1 MSIPVNPPPIIPV
14 VDVDATSATSVVDD
28 EFKFKLFY
36 QKPKNDNVLKDLEMS
51 HMGLKKCQN
60 YIPIYSTFFS
70 LNDTNYN
77 SINLNHKHIAKT
89 ISAAGST
96 ASASPQASS
105 GDGGTISKNCGNAII
120 FPNPNSKQCKNNGDD
135 ADGVFTPVF
144 FKFSPLL
151 DPVKYLAG
159 NYNFKGTA
167 NVDGAEG
174 VQEDHLHL
182 MDSLLSLPSIHST
195 PFAFD
200 TTSTLRERSSPTP
213 PPFTE
218 GVVGGCLSPPTTTTS
233 INIEAKEKYNHYKIL
248 DANNSAYVD
257 GFFSYL
263 SSQLLN
269 THGFIHGIDFYGS
282 YLAIQDEFTINIID
296 DYEYLMK
303 NDFFKEKNGKL
314 FKFDDKVFE
323 ECSDDDDD
331 NDCDE
336 NGECCEKKKQTRNRN
351 RNPKLNVNKDKN
363 VDIQFDDFNM
373 DVCDNIEN
381 GLQELTELTE
391 LTESN
396 IFNPENNEEYNI
408 NNMSCNSSSSSV
420 SCSSRSS
427 HTTTPSNDTDNDD
440 ARLSDDDGESKSKSN
455 SHSES
460 DSNSDRE
467 SNSSKSGDTE
477 STFETVDD
485 DDDYEEEE
493 EVLNAVIYNFPVE
506 VIMLERCTKTLDWLM
521 VKDIL
526 SDEEWEAALMQIV
539 ITLATYQKI
548 FSFTHNDL
556 HTNNVMF
563 IETEKEYIYY
573 FFNKK
578 YYKVPTFGRI
588 FKIIDF
594 GRSIYKFNSKFIC
607 SDSFHK
613 SGDAATQYNCEPYF
627 DEKKPCIHPNY
638 SFDLC
643 RLGCSLFDFFI
654 ENMEDVPRECKKN
667 RLVSIVVDWVTDDN
681 GRNILYKKDG
691 VDRYPDFKLY
701 KMIARTVHNKV
712 PSQQLKHRVFTQY
725 EVTQKSIKN
734 VSKTEIINID
744 KFPVYI

>member
-1 MSIPVNPPPIIPV
+1 MSIPVIPPVITV
-14 VDVDATSATSVVDD
+14 VDADTTTTSVVDD
-28 EFKFKLFY
+28 ELKFKLFY

-60 YIPIYSTFFS
+60 YIPIYSKFFS

-77 SINLNHKHIAKT
+77 SINLNHKHNAKT
-89 ISAAGST
+89 ISAADTLSDD
-96 ASASPQASS
+96 
-105 GDGGTISKNCGNAII
+105 DGAATTSISKNCGNAII
-120 FPNPNSKQCKNNGDD
+120 FPNPKKCKNNGDD
-135 ADGVFTPVF
+135 ENSAFTPVF

-159 NYNFKGTA
+159 NYNFKETA
-167 NVDGAEG
+167 NVDGIDKING
-174 VQEDHLHL
+174 VKGVDSSCYL
-182 MDSLLSLPSIHST
+182 DSLLSLPSIHST
-195 PFAFD
+195 PFTFD
-200 TTSTLRERSSPTP
+200 TTTT
-213 PPFTE
+213 T
-218 GVVGGCLSPPTTTTS
+218 TTTTS
-233 INIEAKEKYNHYKIL
+233 LNIESKEKYNHYKIL
-248 DANNSAYVD
+248 DSNNSAYVD

-282 YLAIQDEFTINIID
+282 YLAIQNEFTINIID

-303 NDFFKEKNGKL
+303 NDFFKEKNGTL
-314 FKFDDKVFE
+314 FKFDETVFE
-323 ECSDDDDD
+323 DCSDDDDD
-331 NDCDE
+331 DEDDDDE
-336 NGECCEKKKQTRNRN
+336 NGQRNGKKKQTRNRN
-351 RNPKLNVNKDKN
+351 RNSKLKLNVNEDKN
-363 VDIQFDDFNM
+363 IDIEFDDFNIDSCHNDNN
-373 DVCDNIEN
+373 DVVKSES
-381 GLQELTELTE
+381 GKLELTELTE
-391 LTESN
+391 LTNSN
-396 IFNPENNEEYNI
+396 IFNPENDDNGSCII
-408 NNMSCNSSSSSV
+408 NNKTLNSSSSSV

-427 HTTTPSNDTDNDD
+427 HTTTQSNDANNDANDD
-440 ARLSDDDGESKSKSN
+440 EELFSEDDNIGSKGRNNSSTSTSNSSHSGSSN
-455 SHSES
+455 SHSS
-460 DSNSDRE
+460 DN
-467 SNSSKSGDTE
+467 SGDTE
-477 STFETVDD
+477 STFETIDD
-485 DDDYEEEE
+485 DDDEGYEEE

-521 VKDIL
+521 VNDIL
-526 SDEEWEAALMQIV
+526 SDGEWEAALMQIV

-563 IETEKEYIYY
+563 IETDKEFIYY

-627 DEKKPCIHPNY
+627 NDKKPCIYPNY

-654 ENMEDVPRECKKN
+654 ENMEDVTRECKKS
-667 RLVSIVVDWVTDDN
+667 RLVSLVVDWVTDDN

-691 VDRYPDFKLY
+691 IDRYPDFKLY

-725 EVTQKSIKN
+725 EVTQKSIKS

-744 KFPVYI
+744 KYPVYS

>member
-1 MSIPVNPPPIIPV
+1 MSVPVISAVIPPSPRVIPV
-14 VDVDATSATSVVDD
+14 VDADATSATSVADD

-96 ASASPQASS
+96 ASASAQASS
-105 GDGGTISKNCGNAII
+105 GNGGTISKNCGNAII
-120 FPNPNSKQCKNNGDD
+120 FPNPNSKQCKNNGED
-135 ADGVFTPVF
+135 ADGVFIPVF

-167 NVDGAEG
+167 NVDGVEG
-174 VQEDHLHL
+174 VQEDHHLHL
-182 MDSLLSLPSIHST
+182 LDSLLSLPSIHST

-200 TTSTLRERSSPTP
+200 STIATST
-213 PPFTE
+213 
-218 GVVGGCLSPPTTTTS
+218 
-233 INIEAKEKYNHYKIL
+233 NIEAKEKYNHYKIL

-303 NDFFKEKNGKL
+303 NNFFKEKNGKL

-323 ECSDDDDD
+323 DCSDDDDD

-336 NGECCEKKKQTRNRN
+336 NGEYYEKKKQTRN

-363 VDIQFDDFNM
+363 IDIQFDDFNM
-373 DVCDNIEN
+373 DACDNIEN

-396 IFNPENNEEYNI
+396 IFNPENNENNEEYNI

-440 ARLSDDDGESKSKSN
+440 ARLSDDDGESNNSRERESN
-455 SHSES
+455 
-460 DSNSDRE
+460 SNSDRESNSNSDKE

-485 DDDYEEEE
+485 DDDCEEE

-521 VKDIL
+521 VNDIL
-526 SDEEWEAALMQIV
+526 SDGEWEAALMQIV

-627 DEKKPCIHPNY
+627 NEKKPCIHPNY

-667 RLVSIVVDWVTDDN
+667 RLVSLVVDWVTDDN

-712 PSQQLKHRVFTQY
+712 PSQQLKHCVFTQY
-725 EVTQKSIKN
+725 EITQKNIKN
-734 VSKTEIINID
+734 ISKTEIINID

>member
-1 MSIPVNPPPIIPV
+1 MSIPVNPPIIPPVIPV
-14 VDVDATSATSVVDD
+14 VDSDATSATSVSDG
-28 EFKFKLFY
+28 ELKFKLFY

-51 HMGLKKCQN
+51 SMGLKKCQN
-60 YIPIYSTFFS
+60 YIPIYSKFFS

-77 SINLNHKHIAKT
+77 SINLNQKHNAKT
-89 ISAAGST
+89 ILACSAL
-96 ASASPQASS
+96 P
-105 GDGGTISKNCGNAII
+105 GDDGVPKNCGNAII
-120 FPNPNSKQCKNNGDD
+120 FPNPNPKQEDSSS
-135 ADGVFTPVF
+135 ASATTPVF

-151 DPVKYLAG
+151 DPIKYLAG
-159 NYNFKGTA
+159 SYNFKGTVGA
-167 NVDGAEG
+167 ADGGVEG
-174 VQEDHLHL
+174 GVRSSSCYL
-182 MDSLLSLPSIHST
+182 DSLLSLPSIHST
-195 PFAFD
+195 PFSFD
-200 TTSTLRERSSPTP
+200 STTILRERSSPTP

-218 GVVGGCLSPPTTTTS
+218 GVVGGSPTTTNS
-233 INIEAKEKYNHYKIL
+233 VNVEEGKKYNHYKIL
-248 DANNSAYVD
+248 DTNNSAYVD

-296 DYEYLMK
+296 DYDYLMK
-303 NDFFKEKNGKL
+303 NDFFKEKNGTL
-314 FKFDDKVFE
+314 FKFDETAFE
-323 ECSDDDDD
+323 DCSDDDDD
-331 NDCDE
+331 DDK
-336 NGECCEKKKQTRNRN
+336 NGGEKKKQTRNRN
-351 RNPKLNVNKDKN
+351 RNPKLNIIQDKN
-363 VDIQFDDFNM
+363 SDDVQFDIYVDIFDNKEKEDKE
-373 DVCDNIEN
+373 DILAKV
-381 GLQELTELTE
+381 ELTELTE
-391 LTESN
+391 LTDSHV
-396 IFNPENNEEYNI
+396 FNPESSEEYNI
-408 NNMSCNSSSSSV
+408 NNMSYNSSSSSV

-427 HTTTPSNDTDNDD
+427 HTTTDNDNND
-440 ARLSDDDGESKSKSN
+440 DSARLSDDDSDRNSKSGDSKSD
-455 SHSES
+455 
-460 DSNSDRE
+460 DSNSDD
-467 SNSSKSGDTE
+467 SNSDDSKSSGDTE
-477 STFETVDD
+477 STFKTIDD

-493 EVLNAVIYNFPVE
+493 ILNAVIYKFPVE

-521 VKDIL
+521 VNDIL
-526 SDEEWEAALMQIV
+526 SDGEWEAALMQIV
-539 ITLATYQKI
+539 MTLATYQKI

-563 IETEKEYIYY
+563 IDTEKEYIYY

-594 GRSIYKFNSKFIC
+594 GRSIYKFNSTLVC

-613 SGDAATQYNCEPYF
+613 SGDAATQYNCEPYLN
-627 DEKKPCIHPNY
+627 DKKPCIQPNF

-654 ENMEDVPRECKKN
+654 ENMEDVARECKKN
-667 RLVSIVVDWVTDDN
+667 RLVSLIVDWVTDDE

-734 VSKTEIINID
+734 VTKTEIINID

>member
-1 MSIPVNPPPIIPV
+1 MSIPVIPPVFPV
-14 VDVDATSATSVVDD
+14 ISIVDADTTSASVVDD

-36 QKPKNDNVLKDLEMS
+36 QKPKNDNVLKDLEVS

-60 YIPIYSTFFS
+60 YIPIYSKFFS

-77 SINLNHKHIAKT
+77 SINLNQKHSAKT
-89 ISAAGST
+89 ISAAA
-96 ASASPQASS
+96 ASAAADTLSDDNGATSV
-105 GDGGTISKNCGNAII
+105 SKNCGNAII
-120 FPNPNSKQCKNNGDD
+120 FPNPKQCKSNGDENNS
-135 ADGVFTPVF
+135 FTPVF

-151 DPVKYLAG
+151 DPIKYLAG

-167 NVDGAEG
+167 NVDEICEVEGAN
-174 VQEDHLHL
+174 LHL
-182 MDSLLSLPSIHST
+182 LDSLLSLPSIHST
-195 PFAFD
+195 PFTFD
-200 TTSTLRERSSPTP
+200 TAS
-213 PPFTE
+213 
-218 GVVGGCLSPPTTTTS
+218 TTS
-233 INIEAKEKYNHYKIL
+233 INVEAKEKYNHYKIL

-269 THGFIHGIDFYGS
+269 THGFTHGIDFYGS
-282 YLAIQDEFTINIID
+282 YLAIQNEFTINIID

-303 NDFFKEKNGKL
+303 NNFFKEKNGTL
-314 FKFDDKVFE
+314 FKFDETIFE
-323 ECSDDDDD
+323 DCSDDDDD
-331 NDCDE
+331 DDDDDDE
-336 NGECCEKKKQTRNRN
+336 NCQRNGKKKQTRNRN
-351 RNPKLNVNKDKN
+351 RNPKLKFNVNEDKN
-363 VDIQFDDFNM
+363 IDIQLDNFDIESCDSSHNIN
-373 DVCDNIEN
+373 DVVKSAS
-381 GLQELTELTE
+381 GKLELTELTE
-391 LTESN
+391 LTDSN
-396 IFNPENNEEYNI
+396 IFNPENNDNGSCII
-408 NNMSCNSSSSSV
+408 NNKTLNSSSSSV

-427 HTTTPSNDTDNDD
+427 HTTTQSNDTNNDTNDD
-440 ARLSDDDGESKSKSN
+440 ELFSDDDNIGSKSRNNSSN
-455 SHSES
+455 S
-460 DSNSDRE
+460 N
-467 SNSSKSGDTE
+467 SNSSHSGSGSSDKSGDTE

-485 DDDYEEEE
+485 DDDDDCYEEE

-521 VKDIL
+521 VNDIL
-526 SDEEWEAALMQIV
+526 SDGEWEAALMQIV

-563 IETEKEYIYY
+563 IETDKEFIYY

-613 SGDAATQYNCEPYF
+613 SGDAATQYNCEPYLN
-627 DEKKPCIHPNY
+627 EKKPCIYPNY

-654 ENMEDVPRECKKN
+654 ENIEDVARECKKS
-667 RLVSIVVDWVTDDN
+667 RLVSLVVDWVTDDD

-744 KFPVYI
+744 KIPVYNVL

>member
-1 MSIPVNPPPIIPV
+1 MSVPVISAVIPPSPRVIPV
-14 VDVDATSATSVVDD
+14 VDADATSATSVADD

-36 QKPKNDNVLKDLEMS
+36 QKPKNDYVLKDLEMS

-77 SINLNHKHIAKT
+77 SINLNHKHSAKT
-89 ISAAGST
+89 ISAA
-96 ASASPQASS
+96 ASASAHAH
-105 GDGGTISKNCGNAII
+105 DDGTISKNCGNAII
-120 FPNPNSKQCKNNGDD
+120 FPNPNSKQCKNNGED

-167 NVDGAEG
+167 NVDGVEG
-174 VQEDHLHL
+174 VQGDHLHL
-182 MDSLLSLPSIHST
+182 LDSLLSLPSIHST

-200 TTSTLRERSSPTP
+200 TTST
-213 PPFTE
+213 
-218 GVVGGCLSPPTTTTS
+218 TS
-233 INIEAKEKYNHYKIL
+233 INIEAKEKHNHYKIL

-323 ECSDDDDD
+323 DFSDDDDD

-363 VDIQFDDFNM
+363 IDIQFDDFNM
-373 DVCDNIEN
+373 DACDNIEN

-391 LTESN
+391 LTELAESN
-396 IFNPENNEEYNI
+396 IFNPENNQEYNI

-427 HTTTPSNDTDNDD
+427 HTTTPSNDTENDD
-440 ARLSDDDGESKSKSN
+440 ARLSDDDGESNNSRERESN
-455 SHSES
+455 
-460 DSNSDRE
+460 SNSDSE

-485 DDDYEEEE
+485 DDDDDCEEE

-521 VKDIL
+521 VNDIL
-526 SDEEWEAALMQIV
+526 SDGEWEAALMQIV

-627 DEKKPCIHPNY
+627 NEKKPCIHPNY

-667 RLVSIVVDWVTDDN
+667 RLVSLVVDWVTDDN

-725 EVTQKSIKN
+725 EVTQKNIKN
-734 VSKTEIINID
+734 ISKTEIINID

>member
-1 MSIPVNPPPIIPV
+1 MSVPVIPHVVPPVIHI
-14 VDVDATSATSVVDD
+14 VDADANTTTTTIASVVDD

-51 HMGLKKCQN
+51 LMGLKKCQN
-60 YIPIYSTFFS
+60 YIPIYSKFFS

-77 SINLNHKHIAKT
+77 SINLNHKHNAKT
-89 ISAAGST
+89 ISAH
-96 ASASPQASS
+96 ASS
-105 GDGGTISKNCGNAII
+105 DNDGTTSVSKNCGNAII
-120 FPNPNSKQCKNNGDD
+120 FPNPKQCKNNGDD
-135 ADGVFTPVF
+135 TDSAFTPVF

-159 NYNFKGTA
+159 NYNFKETA
-167 NVDGAEG
+167 NVNGVEG
-174 VQEDHLHL
+174 THLHL
-182 MDSLLSLPSIHST
+182 LDSLLSLPSIHST
-195 PFAFD
+195 PFTFD
-200 TTSTLRERSSPTP
+200 TTTT
-213 PPFTE
+213 TT
-218 GVVGGCLSPPTTTTS
+218 TTTTS
-233 INIEAKEKYNHYKIL
+233 MNVEAKEKYNHYKML

-282 YLAIQDEFTINIID
+282 YLAIQNEFTINIID

-303 NDFFKEKNGKL
+303 NNFFKDKNGTL
-314 FKFDDKVFE
+314 FKFDETAFKD
-323 ECSDDDDD
+323 CNYDDDDD
-331 NDCDE
+331 DDE
-336 NGECCEKKKQTRNRN
+336 NGQHNEKKKQTRNRN
-351 RNPKLNVNKDKN
+351 RNSKLNVNKDKN
-363 VDIQFDDFNM
+363 VDIQFDDL
-373 DVCDNIEN
+373 DVN
-381 GLQELTELTE
+381 GELELTKLTKLTELTELTELKELTE

-396 IFNPENNEEYNI
+396 IFNPENDENNGSCII
-408 NNMSCNSSSSSV
+408 NNISCNSSSSSV

-427 HTTTPSNDTDNDD
+427 HTTTQSNDTNNDANDD
-440 ARLSDDDGESKSKSN
+440 DELFSDDDNVGGSNSN
-455 SHSES
+455 SHSGS
-460 DSNSDRE
+460 GS
-467 SNSSKSGDTE
+467 SNSSDNSGDTE
-477 STFETVDD
+477 STFETIDD
-485 DDDYEEEE
+485 DDDNGYDEE
-493 EVLNAVIYNFPVE
+493 EVLNAIIYNFPVE

-521 VKDIL
+521 VNDIL
-526 SDEEWEAALMQIV
+526 SDGEWEAALMQIV

-594 GRSIYKFNSKFIC
+594 GRSIYKFNSTLVC

-627 DEKKPCIHPNY
+627 NENKPCIHPNY

-667 RLVSIVVDWVTDDN
+667 RLVSLVVDWVTDDN

-725 EVTQKSIKN
+725 EVTQKNIKN

-744 KFPVYI
+744 KYPIYI

>member
-1 MSIPVNPPPIIPV
+1 MSIPVIPHVIPPVIPI
-14 VDVDATSATSVVDD
+14 VDADATTATTATTASVVDD

-60 YIPIYSTFFS
+60 YIPIYSKFFS

-77 SINLNHKHIAKT
+77 SINLNQKHNAKT
-89 ISAAGST
+89 IST
-96 ASASPQASS
+96 HASS
-105 GDGGTISKNCGNAII
+105 DDDGVSSVSKNCGNAII
-120 FPNPNSKQCKNNGDD
+120 FPNPKQCKNNGDD
-135 ADGVFTPVF
+135 ADSAFTPVF

-159 NYNFKGTA
+159 NYNFKETA
-167 NVDGAEG
+167 NVDRVEG
-174 VQEDHLHL
+174 THLHL
-182 MDSLLSLPSIHST
+182 LDSLLSLPSIHST
-195 PFAFD
+195 PFTFD
-200 TTSTLRERSSPTP
+200 TTT
-213 PPFTE
+213 
-218 GVVGGCLSPPTTTTS
+218 TTTTS
-233 INIEAKEKYNHYKIL
+233 INVEAKEKYNHYKIL

-282 YLAIQDEFTINIID
+282 YLAIQNEFTINIID

-303 NDFFKEKNGKL
+303 NNFFKDKNGTL
-314 FKFDDKVFE
+314 FKFDESAFKD
-323 ECSDDDDD
+323 CNYDDDDD
-331 NDCDE
+331 DDDE
-336 NGECCEKKKQTRNRN
+336 NGQHNEKKKQTRNRN
-351 RNPKLNVNKDKN
+351 RNSKLNVNKDKN
-363 VDIQFDDFNM
+363 VDIQFDDL
-373 DVCDNIEN
+373 DVN
-381 GLQELTELTE
+381 GELKLTELTQLTELTE
-391 LTESN
+391 LTQSN
-396 IFNPENNEEYNI
+396 IFNPENDENTGSCNI
-408 NNMSCNSSSSSV
+408 NNISCNSSSSSV

-427 HTTTPSNDTDNDD
+427 HTTTQSNDTNNDANDD
-440 ARLSDDDGESKSKSN
+440 DELFSDDDNVGSSRSRN
-455 SHSES
+455 GGN
-460 DSNSDRE
+460 SNSDSHSGSGS
-467 SNSSKSGDTE
+467 SNSSDKSGDTE
-477 STFETVDD
+477 STFETIDD
-485 DDDYEEEE
+485 DDDDDNGYDEE

-521 VKDIL
+521 VNDIL
-526 SDEEWEAALMQIV
+526 SDGEWEAALMQIV

-594 GRSIYKFNSKFIC
+594 GRSIYKFNSTLVC

-627 DEKKPCIHPNY
+627 NENKPCIHPNY

-667 RLVSIVVDWVTDDN
+667 RLVSLVVDWVTDDN

-744 KFPVYI
+744 KYPVYI

>member
-1 MSIPVNPPPIIPV
+1 MTVPVISAVIPPSPRVIPV
-14 VDVDATSATSVVDD
+14 VDADATSATSVVDD

-70 LNDTNYN
+70 LNETNYN

-89 ISAAGST
+89 ISA
-96 ASASPQASS
+96 QASS

-174 VQEDHLHL
+174 VQEDHSHL
-182 MDSLLSLPSIHST
+182 LDSLLSLPSIHST

-200 TTSTLRERSSPTP
+200 TTS
-213 PPFTE
+213 
-218 GVVGGCLSPPTTTTS
+218 TTS

-323 ECSDDDDD
+323 NCSDDDDD
-331 NDCDE
+331 NDCHE

-363 VDIQFDDFNM
+363 IDIQFDDFNM
-373 DVCDNIEN
+373 DACDNIEN
-381 GLQELTELTE
+381 RLQEFTELTE

-396 IFNPENNEEYNI
+396 IFNPENNENNEEYNI
-408 NNMSCNSSSSSV
+408 NNMSCNSSASSV

-440 ARLSDDDGESKSKSN
+440 ARLSDDDGESNNSRERESN
-455 SHSES
+455 
-460 DSNSDRE
+460 SNSDSE
-467 SNSSKSGDTE
+467 SNSSKSGGDTE

-485 DDDYEEEE
+485 DDDDDCEEE

-506 VIMLERCTKTLDWLM
+506 VIMLERCTKTLDYLM
-521 VKDIL
+521 VNDIL
-526 SDEEWEAALMQIV
+526 SDGEWEAALMQIV

-627 DEKKPCIHPNY
+627 NEKKPYIHPNY

-667 RLVSIVVDWVTDDN
+667 RLVSLVVEWVTDDN

-725 EVTQKSIKN
+725 EVTQKNIKN

>member
-1 MSIPVNPPPIIPV
+1 MSIPVNPPIIPPV
-14 VDVDATSATSVVDD
+14 IPVADSDATSATSVSDG
-28 EFKFKLFY
+28 ELKFKLFY
-36 QKPKNDNVLKDLEMS
+36 QKPKNDNVLKDLEIS
-51 HMGLKKCQN
+51 QMGLKKCQN
-60 YIPIYSTFFS
+60 YIPIYSKFFF

-77 SINLNHKHIAKT
+77 SINLNQKHSAKT
-89 ISAAGST
+89 ILACSAL
-96 ASASPQASS
+96 P
-105 GDGGTISKNCGNAII
+105 GDDGVPKNCGNAII
-120 FPNPNSKQCKNNGDD
+120 FPNPNPKQED
-135 ADGVFTPVF
+135 ASARTPVF

-151 DPVKYLAG
+151 DPIKYLAG
-159 NYNFKGTA
+159 SYNFKGTTGA
-167 NVDGAEG
+167 ADGGVEG
-174 VQEDHLHL
+174 GVRSSSCYL
-182 MDSLLSLPSIHST
+182 DSLLSLPSIHST
-195 PFAFD
+195 PFSFD
-200 TTSTLRERSSPTP
+200 STTTLRERSSPTP
-213 PPFTE
+213 PQ
-218 GVVGGCLSPPTTTTS
+218 GVVGGSPTTTNS
-233 INIEAKEKYNHYKIL
+233 VNVEEGKKYNHYKIL
-248 DANNSAYVD
+248 DTNNSAYVD

-296 DYEYLMK
+296 DYDYLMK
-303 NDFFKEKNGKL
+303 NDFFKEKNGTL
-314 FKFDDKVFE
+314 FKFDETAFE
-323 ECSDDDDD
+323 DCSDDNDDD
-331 NDCDE
+331 DE
-336 NGECCEKKKQTRNRN
+336 NGGGKKKQTKDRN
-351 RNPKLNVNKDKN
+351 RNPKLNIIQDKN
-363 VDIQFDDFNM
+363 SDDVQFDIYVDIFDNKEKEDKE
-373 DVCDNIEN
+373 DSLAKV
-381 GLQELTELTE
+381 ELTELTE
-391 LTESN
+391 LTDSHL
-396 IFNPENNEEYNI
+396 FNPESSEEYNI

-427 HTTTPSNDTDNDD
+427 HTTTDNDD
-440 ARLSDDDGESKSKSN
+440 NDDSADSDRNSKSDESNSESDDSKSN
-455 SHSES
+455 
-460 DSNSDRE
+460 DSNS
-467 SNSSKSGDTE
+467 SGDTE
-477 STFETVDD
+477 STFKTIDD

-493 EVLNAVIYNFPVE
+493 ILNAVIYKFPVE

-521 VKDIL
+521 VNDIL
-526 SDEEWEAALMQIV
+526 SDGEWEAALMQIV
-539 ITLATYQKI
+539 MTLATYQKI

-563 IETEKEYIYY
+563 IDTEKEYIYY

-594 GRSIYKFNSKFIC
+594 GRSIYKFNSNFIC

-613 SGDAATQYNCEPYF
+613 SGDAATQYNCEPYLN
-627 DEKKPCIHPNY
+627 DKKPCIQPNF

-654 ENMEDVPRECKKN
+654 ENMEDVARECKKN
-667 RLVSIVVDWVTDDN
+667 RLVSLIVDWVTDDD

-744 KFPVYI
+744 KYPVYII

>member
-1 MSIPVNPPPIIPV
+1 MSIPVPPVIPI
-14 VDVDATSATSVVDD
+14 VDVNATSATSVVDD

-60 YIPIYSTFFS
+60 YIPIYSKFFS

-77 SINLNHKHIAKT
+77 SINLNQKHSAKT
-89 ISAAGST
+89 ILAYSAL
-96 ASASPQASS
+96 P
-105 GDGGTISKNCGNAII
+105 GDDCVPKNCGNAII
-120 FPNPNSKQCKNNGDD
+120 FPNPKQCKSNGDENNS
-135 ADGVFTPVF
+135 FTPVF

-151 DPVKYLAG
+151 DPIKYLAG
-159 NYNFKGTA
+159 SYNFKGTA
-167 NVDGAEG
+167 GAADGVVEG
-174 VQEDHLHL
+174 ARSSSCYL
-182 MDSLLSLPSIHST
+182 DSLLSLPSIHST
-195 PFAFD
+195 PFSFD
-200 TTSTLRERSSPTP
+200 SATILRERSSPTP

-218 GVVGGCLSPPTTTTS
+218 GVVGGCLSPPTTTNS
-233 INIEAKEKYNHYKIL
+233 VNVEEKEKYNHYKIL

-296 DYEYLMK
+296 DYDYLMK
-303 NDFFKEKNGKL
+303 NDFFKEKNGTL
-314 FKFDDKVFE
+314 FKIDETVFE
-323 ECSDDDDD
+323 DCSDDDDD
-331 NDCDE
+331 DDK
-336 NGECCEKKKQTRNRN
+336 NGGGKKKQTKNRN
-351 RNPKLNVNKDKN
+351 RNLKLNINQDKN
-363 VDIQFDDFNM
+363 IDIQIDVDD
-373 DVCDNIEN
+373 VDNFEN
-381 GLQELTELTE
+381 GCLADVMNVSGELTELTDSHVFN
-391 LTESN
+391 LESS
-396 IFNPENNEEYNI
+396 EEYNI

-427 HTTTPSNDTDNDD
+427 HTTTDNDNND
-440 ARLSDDDGESKSKSN
+440 DSARLSDDDSDRNSKSDESN
-455 SHSES
+455 SD
-460 DSNSDRE
+460 DSNSN

-485 DDDYEEEE
+485 DDDDDNYEEE
-493 EVLNAVIYNFPVE
+493 EVLNAVIYKFPVE
-506 VIMLERCTKTLDWLM
+506 VIMLERCTKTLDYLM

-539 ITLATYQKI
+539 ITLETYQKI

-563 IETEKEYIYY
+563 IETDKEYIYY

-594 GRSIYKFNSKFIC
+594 GRSIYKFNSTLVC

-613 SGDAATQYNCEPYF
+613 SGDAATQYNCEPYLN
-627 DEKKPCIHPNY
+627 DKKPCIHPNF

-654 ENMEDVPRECKKN
+654 ENMEDVARECKKN
-667 RLVSIVVDWVTDDN
+667 RLVSLVVDWVTDDD

-725 EVTQKSIKN
+725 EVTQKSIKT

-744 KFPVYI
+744 KYPVYI

>member
-1 MSIPVNPPPIIPV
+1 MSIPVIPHVIPPVIPV
-14 VDVDATSATSVVDD
+14 ADSDATSATSVSDD

-51 HMGLKKCQN
+51 LMGLKKSQN
-60 YIPIYSTFFS
+60 YIPIYSKFFS

-77 SINLNHKHIAKT
+77 SINLNQKHSAKT
-89 ISAAGST
+89 ILAY
-96 ASASPQASS
+96 SASLP
-105 GDGGTISKNCGNAII
+105 GDDFVPKNCGNAII
-120 FPNPNSKQCKNNGDD
+120 FPNPYPKQEDVS
-135 ADGVFTPVF
+135 ASVVTPVF

-151 DPVKYLAG
+151 DPIKYLAG

-167 NVDGAEG
+167 IADGGVEG
-174 VQEDHLHL
+174 GVRSSSCYL
-182 MDSLLSLPSIHST
+182 DSLLSLPSIHST
-195 PFAFD
+195 PFSFD
-200 TTSTLRERSSPTP
+200 SATILRERSSPTP

-218 GVVGGCLSPPTTTTS
+218 GVVGGCLSPPTTTNS
-233 INIEAKEKYNHYKIL
+233 VNVEEGKKYNHYKIL
-248 DANNSAYVD
+248 DTNNSAYVD

-296 DYEYLMK
+296 DYDYLMK

-314 FKFDDKVFE
+314 FKFDETVFE
-323 ECSDDDDD
+323 DCSDDDDD
-331 NDCDE
+331 DK
-336 NGECCEKKKQTRNRN
+336 NGGEKKKQTKNRN
-351 RNPKLNVNKDKN
+351 RNPKLNINQDKN
-363 VDIQFDDFNM
+363 IDIQVDVDVDNVLKDSVDI
-373 DVCDNIEN
+373 
-381 GLQELTELTE
+381 GLLTELTE
-391 LTESN
+391 LTDSH
-396 IFNPENNEEYNI
+396 IFNPESSEEYNI

-427 HTTTPSNDTDNDD
+427 HTTTQTNDTDNDNND
-440 ARLSDDDGESKSKSN
+440 DSAHLSDDDDSDQNSK
-455 SHSES
+455 SES
-460 DSNSDRE
+460 DSNSDD
-467 SNSSKSGDTE
+467 SNSDDSNSSGDTE
-477 STFETVDD
+477 STFKTI
-485 DDDYEEEE
+485 DDYEEE

-521 VKDIL
+521 VNDIL
-526 SDEEWEAALMQIV
+526 SDGEWEAALMQIV

-563 IETEKEYIYY
+563 IETDKEYIYY

-594 GRSIYKFNSKFIC
+594 GRSIYKFNSTLVC

-613 SGDAATQYNCEPYF
+613 SGDAATQYNCEPYLN
-627 DEKKPCIHPNY
+627 DKKPCIQPNF

-654 ENMEDVPRECKKN
+654 ENMEDVARECKKN
-667 RLVSIVVDWVTDDN
+667 RLVSLVVDWVTDDE

-744 KFPVYI
+744 KYPIYTSSF

>member
-1 MSIPVNPPPIIPV
+1 MSIPVNPPIIPSIIPV
-14 VDVDATSATSVVDD
+14 LDSDATSATSVSDG
-28 EFKFKLFY
+28 ELKFKLFY
-36 QKPKNDNVLKDLEMS
+36 QKPKNDNVLKDLEIS
-51 HMGLKKCQN
+51 QMGLKKCQN
-60 YIPIYSTFFS
+60 YIPIYSKFFS

-77 SINLNHKHIAKT
+77 SINLNQKHSAKT
-89 ISAAGST
+89 IVTCSLPGH
-96 ASASPQASS
+96 
-105 GDGGTISKNCGNAII
+105 DGTVLKNCGNAII
-120 FPNPNSKQCKNNGDD
+120 FPNPNPNPKQEDVS
-135 ADGVFTPVF
+135 ASASVTTPVF

-151 DPVKYLAG
+151 DPIKYLAG
-159 NYNFKGTA
+159 SYNFKGTA
-167 NVDGAEG
+167 VQADAG
-174 VQEDHLHL
+174 VVHSSCFL
-182 MDSLLSLPSIHST
+182 DSLLSLPSIHST
-195 PFAFD
+195 PFSFD
-200 TTSTLRERSSPTP
+200 STTILRERSS

-218 GVVGGCLSPPTTTTS
+218 GVVGGCLSPPTTT
-233 INIEAKEKYNHYKIL
+233 NFVNVEEGKKYNHYKIL
-248 DANNSAYVD
+248 DTNNSAYVD

-269 THGFIHGIDFYGS
+269 THGFIHGIDFYGA

-296 DYEYLMK
+296 DYDYLMK

-314 FKFDDKVFE
+314 FKFDETIFE
-323 ECSDDDDD
+323 DYSDDD
-331 NDCDE
+331 NDENDE
-336 NGECCEKKKQTRNRN
+336 CNGKNNRNKKQTKNRN
-351 RNPKLNVNKDKN
+351 RNPKLNINQDKSI
-363 VDIQFDDFNM
+363 DIQIDI
-373 DVCDNIEN
+373 DVDNFDNIFAIDVKKSSDEITE
-381 GLQELTELTE
+381 LSELTELND
-391 LTESN
+391 SH
-396 IFNPENNEEYNI
+396 IFNPESSEEEYNI
-408 NNMSCNSSSSSV
+408 NKMSCNSSSSSV

-427 HTTTPSNDTDNDD
+427 HTTTDNDNND
-440 ARLSDDDGESKSKSN
+440 DSAHLSDDDSDQNSKSN
-455 SHSES
+455 DSKSES
-460 DSNSDRE
+460 QSNSDE
-467 SNSSKSGDTE
+467 SNSDDSNGSGDTE

-485 DDDYEEEE
+485 DDNYEEE
-493 EVLNAVIYNFPVE
+493 EVLNAVIYKFPVE

-521 VKDIL
+521 VNDIL
-526 SDEEWEAALMQIV
+526 SDGEWEAALMQIV
-539 ITLATYQKI
+539 MTLATYQKI

-563 IETEKEYIYY
+563 IDTEKEHIYY

-594 GRSIYKFNSKFIC
+594 GRSIYKFNSTLIC

-627 DEKKPCIHPNY
+627 NDKKPCIQPNF

-654 ENMEDVPRECKKN
+654 ENMEDVARECKKN
-667 RLVSIVVDWVTDDN
+667 RLVSLVVDWVTDDD
-681 GRNILYKKDG
+681 GRNVLYKKNG

-744 KFPVYI
+744 KYPVYV

>member
-1 MSIPVNPPPIIPV
+1 MSIPVNPPIIPPVIPV
-14 VDVDATSATSVVDD
+14 VDSDATSATSVSDG
-28 EFKFKLFY
+28 ELKFKLFY
-36 QKPKNDNVLKDLEMS
+36 QKPKNDNVLKDLEIS
-51 HMGLKKCQN
+51 QMGLKKCQN
-60 YIPIYSTFFS
+60 YIPIYSKFFS

-77 SINLNHKHIAKT
+77 SINLNQKHSAKT
-89 ISAAGST
+89 ILACSAL
-96 ASASPQASS
+96 PCD
-105 GDGGTISKNCGNAII
+105 DGVPKNCGNAII
-120 FPNPNSKQCKNNGDD
+120 FPNPNPKQEDSSSS
-135 ADGVFTPVF
+135 ASATTPVF

-151 DPVKYLAG
+151 DPIKYLAG
-159 NYNFKGTA
+159 NYNFKGNA
-167 NVDGAEG
+167 GAADGEVEG
-174 VQEDHLHL
+174 GVRSSSCYL
-182 MDSLLSLPSIHST
+182 DSLLSLPSIHST
-195 PFAFD
+195 PFSFD
-200 TTSTLRERSSPTP
+200 SATILRERSSPTP

-218 GVVGGCLSPPTTTTS
+218 GVVGGSTTTNS
-233 INIEAKEKYNHYKIL
+233 VNVEEGKKYNHYKIL
-248 DANNSAYVD
+248 DTNNSAYVD

-296 DYEYLMK
+296 DYDYLMK
-303 NDFFKEKNGKL
+303 NDFFKEKNGTL
-314 FKFDDKVFE
+314 FKFDETAFE
-323 ECSDDDDD
+323 DCSDDDDD
-331 NDCDE
+331 DDKNS
-336 NGECCEKKKQTRNRN
+336 GEKKKQTRNRN
-351 RNPKLNVNKDKN
+351 RNPKLNIIQDKN
-363 VDIQFDDFNM
+363 SDDVQFDIYVDIFDNKEKEDKE
-373 DVCDNIEN
+373 DSLAKV
-381 GLQELTELTE
+381 ELTELTE
-391 LTESN
+391 LTDSH
-396 IFNPENNEEYNI
+396 IFNPKSSEEYNI

-427 HTTTPSNDTDNDD
+427 HTTTDNDNND
-440 ARLSDDDGESKSKSN
+440 DSARLSDDDESDRNSKSDDSNNKSD
-455 SHSES
+455 
-460 DSNSDRE
+460 DSNS
-467 SNSSKSGDTE
+467 NSDDSDSSGDTE
-477 STFETVDD
+477 STFKTIDD

-493 EVLNAVIYNFPVE
+493 ILNAVIYKFPVE

-521 VKDIL
+521 VNDIL
-526 SDEEWEAALMQIV
+526 SDGEWEAALMQIV
-539 ITLATYQKI
+539 MTLATYQKI

-563 IETEKEYIYY
+563 IDTEKEYIYY

-594 GRSIYKFNSKFIC
+594 GRSIYKFNSTLVC

-613 SGDAATQYNCEPYF
+613 SGDAATQYNCEPYLN
-627 DEKKPCIHPNY
+627 DKKPCIQPNF

-654 ENMEDVPRECKKN
+654 ENMEDVARECKKN
-667 RLVSIVVDWVTDDN
+667 RLVSLIVDWVTDDE

-734 VSKTEIINID
+734 VTKTEIINID

>member
-1 MSIPVNPPPIIPV
+1 MSIPVNPPIVPPIIRV
-14 VDVDATSATSVVDD
+14 VDSDATSATSVSDG
-28 EFKFKLFY
+28 ELKFKLFY

-51 HMGLKKCQN
+51 SMGLKKCQN
-60 YIPIYSTFFS
+60 YIPIYSKFFS

-77 SINLNHKHIAKT
+77 SINLNQKHNAKT
-89 ISAAGST
+89 ILACSAL
-96 ASASPQASS
+96 PCD
-105 GDGGTISKNCGNAII
+105 DGVPKNCGNAII
-120 FPNPNSKQCKNNGDD
+120 FPNPNTKQEDSSSVS
-135 ADGVFTPVF
+135 ATTPVF

-151 DPVKYLAG
+151 DPIKYLAG
-159 NYNFKGTA
+159 SYNFKGTA
-167 NVDGAEG
+167 GAADGGVEG
-174 VQEDHLHL
+174 GVRSSSCYL
-182 MDSLLSLPSIHST
+182 DSLLSLPSIHST
-195 PFAFD
+195 PFSFD
-200 TTSTLRERSSPTP
+200 SVTILRERSSPTP

-218 GVVGGCLSPPTTTTS
+218 GVIGGSPTTTNS
-233 INIEAKEKYNHYKIL
+233 VNVEEKEKYNHYKIL

-296 DYEYLMK
+296 DYDYLMK
-303 NDFFKEKNGKL
+303 NDFFKEKNGTL
-314 FKFDDKVFE
+314 FKFDEPAFE
-323 ECSDDDDD
+323 DCSDNNDDDD
-331 NDCDE
+331 E
-336 NGECCEKKKQTRNRN
+336 NGGGKKKQTKDRN
-351 RNPKLNVNKDKN
+351 RNPKLNIIQDKN
-363 VDIQFDDFNM
+363 SDDVQFDIYVDIFDNKEKEDKE
-373 DVCDNIEN
+373 DSLAKV
-381 GLQELTELTE
+381 ELTELTE
-391 LTESN
+391 LTDSHL
-396 IFNPENNEEYNI
+396 FNPESSEEYNI

-427 HTTTPSNDTDNDD
+427 HTTTTDNDD
-440 ARLSDDDGESKSKSN
+440 NDNSADSDRNSKSDESNSESDDSKSN
-455 SHSES
+455 H
-460 DSNSDRE
+460 SNS
-467 SNSSKSGDTE
+467 SGDTE
-477 STFETVDD
+477 STFKTIDD
-485 DDDYEEEE
+485 DDNDDDYEEEE
-493 EVLNAVIYNFPVE
+493 ILNAVIYNFPVE

-521 VKDIL
+521 VNDIL
-526 SDEEWEAALMQIV
+526 SDGEWEAALMQIV
-539 ITLATYQKI
+539 MTLATYQKI

-563 IETEKEYIYY
+563 IDTEKEYIYY

-594 GRSIYKFNSKFIC
+594 GRSIYKFNSNFIC

-613 SGDAATQYNCEPYF
+613 SGDAATQYNCEPYLN
-627 DEKKPCIHPNY
+627 DKKPCIQPNF

-654 ENMEDVPRECKKN
+654 ENMEDVARECKKN
-667 RLVSIVVDWVTDDN
+667 RLVSLIVDWVTDDE

-725 EVTQKSIKN
+725 EVTQKSIKT

-744 KFPVYI
+744 KFPVYII

>member
-1 MSIPVNPPPIIPV
+1 MSIPVNPPIIPV
-14 VDVDATSATSVVDD
+14 IDADATSATSATSVVDD

-96 ASASPQASS
+96 ASAQASL
-105 GDGGTISKNCGNAII
+105 GYGGTTSKNCANAII
-120 FPNPNSKQCKNNGDD
+120 FPNPNTKQCKNNGDD
-135 ADGVFTPVF
+135 AECVFTPVF

-167 NVDGAEG
+167 NVDKIEAAQG
-174 VQEDHLHL
+174 DHHSHL
-182 MDSLLSLPSIHST
+182 LDSLLSLPSIHST

-233 INIEAKEKYNHYKIL
+233 TNIEAKEKYNHYKIL

-323 ECSDDDDD
+323 DCSDDDND

-351 RNPKLNVNKDKN
+351 PKLNVNKDKN
-363 VDIQFDDFNM
+363 IDIQFDDFNM
-373 DVCDNIEN
+373 GACDNIVDVDKSAN
-381 GLQELTELTE
+381 RLQDNTELTE

-396 IFNPENNEEYNI
+396 IFNPENNENNQEFNI

-427 HTTTPSNDTDNDD
+427 HTTTLSNDTESDD
-440 ARLSDDDGESKSKSN
+440 ARSSDDDHDG
-455 SHSES
+455 
-460 DSNSDRE
+460 E
-467 SNSSKSGDTE
+467 SNSESNSGDTE

-485 DDDYEEEE
+485 DDDDCEE

-506 VIMLERCTKTLDWLM
+506 VIMLERCTKTLDYLM

-539 ITLATYQKI
+539 ITLATYQKL

-667 RLVSIVVDWVTDDN
+667 RLVSLVVDWVTDDN

-712 PSQQLKHRVFTQY
+712 PSQQLKHCVFTQY
-725 EVTQKSIKN
+725 EVTQKNIKN

>member
-1 MSIPVNPPPIIPV
+1 
-14 VDVDATSATSVVDD
+14 
-28 EFKFKLFY
+28 
-36 QKPKNDNVLKDLEMS
+36 
-51 HMGLKKCQN
+51 
-60 YIPIYSTFFS
+60 
-70 LNDTNYN
+70 
-77 SINLNHKHIAKT
+77 
-89 ISAAGST
+89 
-96 ASASPQASS
+96 
-105 GDGGTISKNCGNAII
+105 
-120 FPNPNSKQCKNNGDD
+120 
-135 ADGVFTPVF
+135 
-144 FKFSPLL
+144 
-151 DPVKYLAG
+151 
-159 NYNFKGTA
+159 
-167 NVDGAEG
+167 
-174 VQEDHLHL
+174 
-182 MDSLLSLPSIHST
+182 
-195 PFAFD
+195 
-200 TTSTLRERSSPTP
+200 
-213 PPFTE
+213 
-218 GVVGGCLSPPTTTTS
+218 
-233 INIEAKEKYNHYKIL
+233 
-248 DANNSAYVD
+248 
-257 GFFSYL
+257 
-263 SSQLLN
+263 
-269 THGFIHGIDFYGS
+269 
-282 YLAIQDEFTINIID
+282 LAIQDEFTINIID

-323 ECSDDDDD
+323 ECSDDDD

-336 NGECCEKKKQTRNRN
+336 NGHCCEKKKQTRNRN
-351 RNPKLNVNKDKN
+351 NNPKLNVNKDKN
-363 VDIQFDDFNM
+363 IDIQFDDFNM
-373 DVCDNIEN
+373 DVCENIDDVDKSAN
-381 GLQELTELTE
+381 GLQDLAE

-396 IFNPENNEEYNI
+396 IFNPENNENNEEYNI

-440 ARLSDDDGESKSKSN
+440 ARLSDDDGESNSN
-455 SHSES
+455 SQRES
-460 DSNSDRE
+460 NSNSDSE
-467 SNSSKSGDTE
+467 SKSSKSGDTE

-485 DDDYEEEE
+485 DDDDNCEEE

-521 VKDIL
+521 VNDIL
-526 SDEEWEAALMQIV
+526 SDGEWEAALMQIV
-539 ITLATYQKI
+539 MTLATYQKI

-563 IETEKEYIYY
+563 IDTEKEYIYY

-627 DEKKPCIHPNY
+627 NEKKPCIHPNY

-667 RLVSIVVDWVTDDN
+667 RLVSLVVDWVTDDN

-725 EVTQKSIKN
+725 EVAQKNIKN
-734 VSKTEIINID
+734 ISKTEIINID

>member
-1 MSIPVNPPPIIPV
+1 MSIPVPPVIPI
-14 VDVDATSATSVVDD
+14 VDVNATSATSVVDD

-60 YIPIYSTFFS
+60 YIPIYSKFFS

-77 SINLNHKHIAKT
+77 SINLNQKHSAKT
-89 ISAAGST
+89 ILAYSAL
-96 ASASPQASS
+96 P
-105 GDGGTISKNCGNAII
+105 GDDCVPKNCGNAII
-120 FPNPNSKQCKNNGDD
+120 FPNPKQCKSNGDENNS
-135 ADGVFTPVF
+135 FTPVF

-151 DPVKYLAG
+151 DPIKYLAG
-159 NYNFKGTA
+159 SYNFKGTA
-167 NVDGAEG
+167 GAADGVEG
-174 VQEDHLHL
+174 GVRSSSCYL
-182 MDSLLSLPSIHST
+182 DSLLSLPSIHST
-195 PFAFD
+195 PFFFD
-200 TTSTLRERSSPTP
+200 SATILRERSSPTP

-218 GVVGGCLSPPTTTTS
+218 GVVGGPTTTNS
-233 INIEAKEKYNHYKIL
+233 VNVEEGKKYNHYKIL
-248 DANNSAYVD
+248 DTNNSAYVD

-269 THGFIHGIDFYGS
+269 THGFIHGIDFYGA

-296 DYEYLMK
+296 DYDYLMK
-303 NDFFKEKNGKL
+303 NDFFKEKNGTL
-314 FKFDDKVFE
+314 FKFDETAFE
-323 ECSDDDDD
+323 DCSDDDDD
-331 NDCDE
+331 DDE
-336 NGECCEKKKQTRNRN
+336 NGGEKKKQTKNRN
-351 RNPKLNVNKDKN
+351 RNPKLNIIQDKNSDDVQFDIYVDIFDNKDKDS
-363 VDIQFDDFNM
+363 VTK
-373 DVCDNIEN
+373 
-381 GLQELTELTE
+381 GELTELTE
-391 LTESN
+391 LTDSH
-396 IFNPENNEEYNI
+396 IFNPESSEEYNI

-427 HTTTPSNDTDNDD
+427 HTTTDNDNND
-440 ARLSDDDGESKSKSN
+440 DDTRLSDDESDRNSNDSNRKSD
-455 SHSES
+455 
-460 DSNSDRE
+460 DSNSDD
-467 SNSSKSGDTE
+467 SNSDDSKSSGDTE
-477 STFETVDD
+477 STFKTIDD

-493 EVLNAVIYNFPVE
+493 ILNAVIYKFPVE

-521 VKDIL
+521 VNDIL
-526 SDEEWEAALMQIV
+526 SDGEWEAALMQIV
-539 ITLATYQKI
+539 MTLATYQKI

-563 IETEKEYIYY
+563 IDTEKEYIYY

-594 GRSIYKFNSKFIC
+594 GRSIYKFNSALVC

-613 SGDAATQYNCEPYF
+613 SGDAATQYNCEPYLN
-627 DEKKPCIHPNY
+627 DKKPCIQPNF

-667 RLVSIVVDWVTDDN
+667 RLVSLIVDWVTDDN

-744 KFPVYI
+744 KYPVYIT

>member
-1 MSIPVNPPPIIPV
+1 MSIPVPPVIPI
-14 VDVDATSATSVVDD
+14 VDVNATSATSVVDD

-60 YIPIYSTFFS
+60 YIPIYSKFFS

-77 SINLNHKHIAKT
+77 SINLNQKHSAKT
-89 ISAAGST
+89 ILAYSAL
-96 ASASPQASS
+96 P
-105 GDGGTISKNCGNAII
+105 GDDCVPKNCGNAII
-120 FPNPNSKQCKNNGDD
+120 FPNPKQCKSNGDENNS
-135 ADGVFTPVF
+135 FTPVF

-151 DPVKYLAG
+151 DPIKYLAG
-159 NYNFKGTA
+159 SYNFKGTA
-167 NVDGAEG
+167 GAADGVVEG
-174 VQEDHLHL
+174 ARSSSCYL
-182 MDSLLSLPSIHST
+182 DSLLSLPSIHST
-195 PFAFD
+195 PFSFD
-200 TTSTLRERSSPTP
+200 SATILRERSSPTP

-218 GVVGGCLSPPTTTTS
+218 GVVGGCLSPPTTTNS
-233 INIEAKEKYNHYKIL
+233 VNVEEKEKYNHYKIL

-296 DYEYLMK
+296 DYDYLMK
-303 NDFFKEKNGKL
+303 NDFFKEKNGTL
-314 FKFDDKVFE
+314 FKIDETVFE
-323 ECSDDDDD
+323 DCSDDDDD
-331 NDCDE
+331 DK
-336 NGECCEKKKQTRNRN
+336 NGGGKKKQTKNRN
-351 RNPKLNVNKDKN
+351 RNLKLNINQDKN
-363 VDIQFDDFNM
+363 IDIQI
-373 DVCDNIEN
+373 DVDVVDNFEN
-381 GLQELTELTE
+381 GCLADVMNVSGEITELTDSHVFN
-391 LTESN
+391 LESS
-396 IFNPENNEEYNI
+396 EEYNI

-427 HTTTPSNDTDNDD
+427 HTTTDNDNND
-440 ARLSDDDGESKSKSN
+440 DSARLSDDDSDRNSKSDESN
-455 SHSES
+455 SD
-460 DSNSDRE
+460 DSNSN

-485 DDDYEEEE
+485 DDDDDNYEEE
-493 EVLNAVIYNFPVE
+493 EVLNAVIYKFPVE
-506 VIMLERCTKTLDWLM
+506 VIMLERCTKTLDYLM

-563 IETEKEYIYY
+563 IETDKEYIYY

-594 GRSIYKFNSKFIC
+594 GRSIYKFNSTLVC

-613 SGDAATQYNCEPYF
+613 SGDAATQYNCEPYLN
-627 DEKKPCIHPNY
+627 DKKPCIHPNF

-654 ENMEDVPRECKKN
+654 ENMEDVARECKKN
-667 RLVSIVVDWVTDDN
+667 RLVSLVVDWVTDDD

-725 EVTQKSIKN
+725 EVTQKSIKS

-744 KFPVYI
+744 KYPVYI

>member
-1 MSIPVNPPPIIPV
+1 MSIPVNPPPVNPPVIPV
-14 VDVDATSATSVVDD
+14 VDSDTNTNVSTVLADD

-36 QKPKNDNVLKDLEMS
+36 QKPKNDNVLKDLEVS
-51 HMGLKKCQN
+51 LMGLKKCQN
-60 YIPIYSTFFS
+60 YIPIYSKFFS
-70 LNDTNYN
+70 LNYTNYN
-77 SINLNHKHIAKT
+77 SINLNQKHSAKT
-89 ISAAGST
+89 ILAYSAL
-96 ASASPQASS
+96 P
-105 GDGGTISKNCGNAII
+105 GDDGLPKNCGNAII
-120 FPNPNSKQCKNNGDD
+120 FPNPNHCKKDD
-135 ADGVFTPVF
+135 ENVSADATTPVF

-151 DPVKYLAG
+151 DPIKYLAG
-159 NYNFKGTA
+159 SYNFKGPA
-167 NVDGAEG
+167 GAADGIEG
-174 VQEDHLHL
+174 VRSSSCYL
-182 MDSLLSLPSIHST
+182 DSLLSLPSIHST
-195 PFAFD
+195 PFSFD
-200 TTSTLRERSSPTP
+200 SATILRERSSPTP

-218 GVVGGCLSPPTTTTS
+218 GVVGGCLSPPTTTNS
-233 INIEAKEKYNHYKIL
+233 VNVEEGKKYNHYKIL

-269 THGFIHGIDFYGS
+269 THGFVHGIDFYGS

-296 DYEYLMK
+296 DYDYLMK
-303 NDFFKEKNGKL
+303 NDFFKEKNGTL
-314 FKFDDKVFE
+314 FKFDETVFE
-323 ECSDDDDD
+323 DCSDDDDD
-331 NDCDE
+331 DK
-336 NGECCEKKKQTRNRN
+336 NGGGKKKQTKNRN
-351 RNPKLNVNKDKN
+351 RNLKLNINQDKN
-363 VDIQFDDFNM
+363 IDIQIDVDD
-373 DVCDNIEN
+373 VDNFEN
-381 GLQELTELTE
+381 GCLADVMNVSGEITELTD
-391 LTESN
+391 SHV
-396 IFNPENNEEYNI
+396 FNPESSEEYNI

-427 HTTTPSNDTDNDD
+427 HTTTDNDNND
-440 ARLSDDDGESKSKSN
+440 DSARLSDDDSDRNSN
-455 SHSES
+455 SD
-460 DSNSDRE
+460 DSNSDE
-467 SNSSKSGDTE
+467 SNSNSNSSKSGDTE

-493 EVLNAVIYNFPVE
+493 ILNAVIYKFPVE
-506 VIMLERCTKTLDWLM
+506 VIMLERCTKTLDYLM

-526 SDEEWEAALMQIV
+526 SDEEWEAALMQVV

-563 IETEKEYIYY
+563 VDTEKEYIYY

-594 GRSIYKFNSKFIC
+594 GRSIYKYNSTLVC

-613 SGDAATQYNCEPYF
+613 SGDAATQYNCEPYLN
-627 DEKKPCIHPNY
+627 EKKPCIQPNF

-654 ENMEDVPRECKKN
+654 ENMEDVARECKKN
-667 RLVSIVVDWVTDDN
+667 RLVSLVVDWVTDDE

-744 KFPVYI
+744 KYPIYTVSV

>member
-1 MSIPVNPPPIIPV
+1 MSIPVNPPIIPV
-14 VDVDATSATSVVDD
+14 VDADATSAISVVDD

-89 ISAAGST
+89 ISA
-96 ASASPQASS
+96 QASS

-167 NVDGAEG
+167 NVDGVEG

-182 MDSLLSLPSIHST
+182 LDSLLSLPSIHST

-200 TTSTLRERSSPTP
+200 STSTTST
-213 PPFTE
+213 
-218 GVVGGCLSPPTTTTS
+218 
-233 INIEAKEKYNHYKIL
+233 NIEAKEKYNHYKIL

-323 ECSDDDDD
+323 DCSDDNDY

-363 VDIQFDDFNM
+363 IDIQFDDFNM
-373 DVCDNIEN
+373 DACDNIEN
-381 GLQELTELTE
+381 RLQEFTELTE

-396 IFNPENNEEYNI
+396 IFNPENNENNENNEEYNI

-440 ARLSDDDGESKSKSN
+440 AHLSDDDGESKSNRERESN
-455 SHSES
+455 SN
-460 DSNSDRE
+460 SNSE

-485 DDDYEEEE
+485 DDDCEEE

-521 VKDIL
+521 VNDIL
-526 SDEEWEAALMQIV
+526 SDGEWEAALMQIV

-627 DEKKPCIHPNY
+627 NEKKPCIHPNY

-667 RLVSIVVDWVTDDN
+667 RLVSLVVDWVTDDN

-712 PSQQLKHRVFTQY
+712 PSQQLKHCVFTQY
-725 EVTQKSIKN
+725 EITQKNIKN
-734 VSKTEIINID
+734 ISKTEIINID

>member
-1 MSIPVNPPPIIPV
+1 MSITAVIPPSPPVIPV
-14 VDVDATSATSVVDD
+14 ADSDVNTNVSNVSLSAADD
-28 EFKFKLFY
+28 ELKFKLFY
-36 QKPKNDNVLKDLEMS
+36 QKPKNDNVLKDLEIS
-51 HMGLKKCQN
+51 QMGLKKCQN
-60 YIPIYSTFFS
+60 YIPIYSKFFS

-77 SINLNHKHIAKT
+77 SINLNQKHSAKS
-89 ISAAGST
+89 ILAY
-96 ASASPQASS
+96 SASPDD
-105 GDGGTISKNCGNAII
+105 DGVPKNCGNAII
-120 FPNPNSKQCKNNGDD
+120 FPNPSPKQCKKDGED
-135 ADGVFTPVF
+135 AAASVTTPVF

-159 NYNFKGTA
+159 NYNFKETA
-167 NVDGAEG
+167 NVNGMEG
-174 VQEDHLHL
+174 GINSSCYL
-182 MDSLLSLPSIHST
+182 DSLLSLPSIHST
-195 PFAFD
+195 PFSFD
-200 TTSTLRERSSPTP
+200 SMPSVNVE
-213 PPFTE
+213 E
-218 GVVGGCLSPPTTTTS
+218 G
-233 INIEAKEKYNHYKIL
+233 KKYNHYKIL
-248 DANNSAYVD
+248 DTNNSAYVD

-269 THGFIHGIDFYGS
+269 THGFIHGIDFYGA

-296 DYEYLMK
+296 DYDYLIK
-303 NDFFKEKNGKL
+303 NNFFKENNGTL
-314 FKFDDKVFE
+314 FKFDEIVFE
-323 ECSDDDDD
+323 DCSDDDG
-331 NDCDE
+331 CDE
-336 NGECCEKKKQTRNRN
+336 KNNNGKKKQTRNH
-351 RNPKLNVNKDKN
+351 NPKLNINQDNNGNDVQFDIY
-363 VDIQFDDFNM
+363 VDII
-373 DVCDNIEN
+373 DNIS
-381 GLQELTELTE
+381 LDVKKSSELTELIE
-391 LTESN
+391 LTDSHIFN
-396 IFNPENNEEYNI
+396 IFNPESSEEYN
-408 NNMSCNSSSSSV
+408 MACNSSSSSV

-427 HTTTPSNDTDNDD
+427 HTTTQTNDTDDV
-440 ARLSDDDGESKSKSN
+440 RSSDDN
-455 SHSES
+455 S
-460 DSNSDRE
+460 DSK
-467 SNSSKSGDTE
+467 SNSSKSNSSKSTE

-485 DDDYEEEE
+485 NYEEE
-493 EVLNAVIYNFPVE
+493 EVLNAVIYKFPVE

-521 VKDIL
+521 VNDIL
-526 SDEEWEAALMQIV
+526 SDGEWEAALMQIV
-539 ITLATYQKI
+539 MTLATYQKI

-563 IETEKEYIYY
+563 IDTEKEYIYY

-594 GRSIYKFNSKFIC
+594 GRSIYKFNSTLVC

-627 DEKKPCIHPNY
+627 NDKKPCIQPNF

-654 ENMEDVPRECKKN
+654 ENMEDVARECKKS
-667 RLVSIVVDWVTDDN
+667 RLVSLVVDWVTDDE

-744 KFPVYI
+744 KYPVYII

>member
-1 MSIPVNPPPIIPV
+1 MSIPVPPVIPI
-14 VDVDATSATSVVDD
+14 VDVNATSATSVVDD

-60 YIPIYSTFFS
+60 YIPIYSKFFS

-77 SINLNHKHIAKT
+77 SINLNQKHSAKT
-89 ISAAGST
+89 ILAYSAL
-96 ASASPQASS
+96 P
-105 GDGGTISKNCGNAII
+105 GDDCVPKNCGNAII
-120 FPNPNSKQCKNNGDD
+120 FPNPKQCKSNGDENNS
-135 ADGVFTPVF
+135 FTPVF

-151 DPVKYLAG
+151 DPIKYLAG
-159 NYNFKGTA
+159 SYNFKGTA
-167 NVDGAEG
+167 GAADGVVEG
-174 VQEDHLHL
+174 ARSSSCYL
-182 MDSLLSLPSIHST
+182 DSLLSLPSIHST
-195 PFAFD
+195 PFSFD
-200 TTSTLRERSSPTP
+200 SATILRERSSPTP

-218 GVVGGCLSPPTTTTS
+218 GVVGGCLSPPTTTNS
-233 INIEAKEKYNHYKIL
+233 VNVEEKEKYNHYKIL

-296 DYEYLMK
+296 DYDYLMK
-303 NDFFKEKNGKL
+303 NDFFKEKNGTL
-314 FKFDDKVFE
+314 FKFDETVFE
-323 ECSDDDDD
+323 DCSDDDDD
-331 NDCDE
+331 DDK
-336 NGECCEKKKQTRNRN
+336 NGGGKKKQTKNRN
-351 RNPKLNVNKDKN
+351 RNLKLNINQDKN
-363 VDIQFDDFNM
+363 IDIQIDVDD
-373 DVCDNIEN
+373 VDNFEN
-381 GLQELTELTE
+381 GCLADVMNVSGELTELTDSHVFN
-391 LTESN
+391 LESS
-396 IFNPENNEEYNI
+396 EEYNI

-427 HTTTPSNDTDNDD
+427 HTTTDNDNND
-440 ARLSDDDGESKSKSN
+440 DSARLSDDDSDRNSKSDESN
-455 SHSES
+455 SD
-460 DSNSDRE
+460 DSNSN

-477 STFETVDD
+477 STFATVDD
-485 DDDYEEEE
+485 DDDDDNYEEE
-493 EVLNAVIYNFPVE
+493 EVLNAVIYKFPVE
-506 VIMLERCTKTLDWLM
+506 VIMLERCTKTLDYLM

-563 IETEKEYIYY
+563 IETDKEYIYY

-594 GRSIYKFNSKFIC
+594 GRSIYKFNSTLVC

-613 SGDAATQYNCEPYF
+613 SGDAATQYNCEPYLN
-627 DEKKPCIHPNY
+627 DKKPCIHPNF

-654 ENMEDVPRECKKN
+654 ENMEDVARECKKN
-667 RLVSIVVDWVTDDN
+667 RLVSLVVDWVTDDD

-744 KFPVYI
+744 KYPIYTSSV

>member
-1 MSIPVNPPPIIPV
+1 MSIPVPPVIPI
-14 VDVDATSATSVVDD
+14 VDVNATSATSVVDD

-60 YIPIYSTFFS
+60 YIPIYSKFFS

-77 SINLNHKHIAKT
+77 SINLNQKHSAKT
-89 ISAAGST
+89 ILAYSAL
-96 ASASPQASS
+96 P
-105 GDGGTISKNCGNAII
+105 GDDCVPKNCGNAII
-120 FPNPNSKQCKNNGDD
+120 FPNPKQCKSNGDENNS
-135 ADGVFTPVF
+135 FTPVF

-151 DPVKYLAG
+151 DPIKYLAG
-159 NYNFKGTA
+159 SYNFKGTA
-167 NVDGAEG
+167 GAADGVVEG
-174 VQEDHLHL
+174 ARSSSCYL
-182 MDSLLSLPSIHST
+182 DSLLSLPSIHST
-195 PFAFD
+195 PFSFD
-200 TTSTLRERSSPTP
+200 SATILRERSSPTP

-218 GVVGGCLSPPTTTTS
+218 GVVGGCLSPPTTTNS
-233 INIEAKEKYNHYKIL
+233 VNVEEKEKYNHYKIL

-296 DYEYLMK
+296 DYDYLMN
-303 NDFFKEKNGKL
+303 NDFFKEKNGTL
-314 FKFDDKVFE
+314 FKIDETVFE
-323 ECSDDDDD
+323 DCSDDDDD
-331 NDCDE
+331 DDK
-336 NGECCEKKKQTRNRN
+336 NGGGKKKQTKNRN
-351 RNPKLNVNKDKN
+351 RNLKLNINQDKN
-363 VDIQFDDFNM
+363 IDIQIDVDD
-373 DVCDNIEN
+373 VDNFEN
-381 GLQELTELTE
+381 GCLADVMNVSGELTELTDSHVFN
-391 LTESN
+391 LESS
-396 IFNPENNEEYNI
+396 EEYNI

-427 HTTTPSNDTDNDD
+427 HTTTDNDNND
-440 ARLSDDDGESKSKSN
+440 DSARLSDDDSDRNSKSDESN
-455 SHSES
+455 SD
-460 DSNSDRE
+460 DSNSN

-485 DDDYEEEE
+485 DDDDDNYEEE
-493 EVLNAVIYNFPVE
+493 EVLNAVIYKFPVE
-506 VIMLERCTKTLDWLM
+506 VIMLERCTKTLDYLM

-563 IETEKEYIYY
+563 IETDKEYIYY

-594 GRSIYKFNSKFIC
+594 GRSIYKFNSTLVC

-613 SGDAATQYNCEPYF
+613 SGDAATQYNCEPYLN
-627 DEKKPCIHPNY
+627 DKKPCIHPNF

-654 ENMEDVPRECKKN
+654 ENMEDVARECKKN
-667 RLVSIVVDWVTDDN
+667 RLVSLVVDWVTDDD

-725 EVTQKSIKN
+725 EVTQKSIKT

-744 KFPVYI
+744 KYPVYI

>member
-1 MSIPVNPPPIIPV
+1 MSIPVNPPIIPPVIPV
-14 VDVDATSATSVVDD
+14 VDSDATSATTATTATSVSDG
-28 EFKFKLFY
+28 ELKFKLFY
-36 QKPKNDNVLKDLEMS
+36 QKPKNDNVLKDLEIS
-51 HMGLKKCQN
+51 QMGLKKCQN
-60 YIPIYSTFFS
+60 YIPIYSKFFS

-77 SINLNHKHIAKT
+77 SINLNQKHSAKT
-89 ISAAGST
+89 ISAAAAHTLSDDNRET
-96 ASASPQASS
+96 PV
-105 GDGGTISKNCGNAII
+105 SKNCGNAII
-120 FPNPNSKQCKNNGDD
+120 FPNPKQCKNNGDD
-135 ADGVFTPVF
+135 ENTAFTPVF

-159 NYNFKGTA
+159 NYNFKEA
-167 NVDGAEG
+167 ASNVDRINGSEGA
-174 VQEDHLHL
+174 HLHL
-182 MDSLLSLPSIHST
+182 LDSLLSLPSIHST
-195 PFAFD
+195 PFTFD
-200 TTSTLRERSSPTP
+200 TIS
-213 PPFTE
+213 
-218 GVVGGCLSPPTTTTS
+218 TTS
-233 INIEAKEKYNHYKIL
+233 INVEAKEKYNHYKIL

-282 YLAIQDEFTINIID
+282 YLAIQNEFTINIID

-303 NDFFKEKNGKL
+303 NDFFKEKNGTL
-314 FKFDDKVFE
+314 FKFDETIFE
-323 ECSDDDDD
+323 DCSDDDDD
-331 NDCDE
+331 DDDE
-336 NGECCEKKKQTRNRN
+336 NCQRNGKKKQTRNRN
-351 RNPKLNVNKDKN
+351 RNPKLKLNLNEDKN
-363 VDIQFDDFNM
+363 IDIQLDNFDIESCDSSHNIN
-373 DVCDNIEN
+373 DVVKSEN
-381 GLQELTELTE
+381 GKKLELTELTE
-391 LTESN
+391 LTNSN
-396 IFNPENNEEYNI
+396 IFNPENEENNGSCII
-408 NNMSCNSSSSSV
+408 NNKTLNSSSSSV

-427 HTTTPSNDTDNDD
+427 NTTTQSNGTNNDANDD
-440 ARLSDDDGESKSKSN
+440 ELFSDDDNVDVGSKSRNN
-455 SHSES
+455 SS
-460 DSNSDRE
+460 DSNSK
-467 SNSSKSGDTE
+467 SSHSGSVSSDKSGDTE

-485 DDDYEEEE
+485 DDDDCYEEE

-521 VKDIL
+521 VNDIL
-526 SDEEWEAALMQIV
+526 SDGEWEAALMQIV

-563 IETEKEYIYY
+563 IETDKEYIYY

-627 DEKKPCIHPNY
+627 NDKKPYIYPNY

-654 ENMEDVPRECKKN
+654 ENMEDVVRECKKS
-667 RLVSIVVDWVTDDN
+667 RLVSLVVDWVTDDD

-712 PSQQLKHRVFTQY
+712 PSQQLKHCVFTQY

-734 VSKTEIINID
+734 VSKAEIINID
-744 KFPVYI
+744 KYPVYT